1 MKKVWIDTDP
11 GVDDT
16 LAIAMLLESVDQ
28 IEIIGVSGVFGNAT
42 VEHTTRNAKLLME
55 AAGKP
60 DIPVAKGA
68 HHPLIVPLDTSPYV
82 HGENGLGNMPITP
95 PITPLSGLTAP
106 QAIIDAVLA
115 NPGEISLFLI
125 GPLTNAALALILEP
139 AIIHKVKDVVIM
151 GGAVRCPGNITP
163 VAEANFYHDPHAAQ
177 QVLSA
182 GWKVSLAPL
191 DVDNLAFLPLT
202 LLDEI
207 TQSRKPLTPFLAQSL
222 PHYLAFLKSVG
233 YEDQVDFPDALA
245 AAYVLQPELFKI
257 EAIPLFIETEGSCQG
272 QSVPVPNGKWYQDL
286 ADERTFLP
294 DQSIAKIN
302 VMLDIDR
309 DGLTQLITDLLT

>member
-1 MKKVWIDTDP
+1 MKKIWIDTDP

-16 LAIAMLLESVDQ
+16 LAIALLLESPDQ

-42 VEHTTRNAKLLME
+42 VTHTTRNAKLLME

-60 DIPVAKGA
+60 DIPVAQGA

-95 PITPLSGLTAP
+95 PITPLSRLTAP
-106 QAIIDAVLA
+106 QAMIDAILA
-115 NPGEISLFLI
+115 NPNEVTLFLI

-139 AIIHKVKDVVIM
+139 AIVHKVKEVVIM
-151 GGAVRCPGNITP
+151 GGAVNCPGNITP

-182 GWKVSLAPL
+182 GWNVTLAPL

-202 LLDEI
+202 FLDQI
-207 TQSRKPLTPFLAQSL
+207 TQAKKPLSPFLAQSL
-222 PHYLAFLKSVG
+222 PHYIAFLNSIG
-233 YEDQVDFPDALA
+233 FEDQVDFPDALA
-245 AAYVLQPELFKI
+245 AAFLLHPQLFKT
-257 EAIPLFIETEGSCQG
+257 EVIPLFVETEGSCQG
-272 QSVPVPNGKWYQDL
+272 QSVPVPTGKWYQDL
-286 ADERTFLP
+286 ADKREFIP
-294 DQSIAKIN
+294 DQSIANVN
-302 VMLDIDR
+302 VMLDVDR
-309 DGLTQLITDLLT
+309 DGLIQLITDLLT